1 MKIFKTLL
9 SLSFILILLSS
20 CSNTEQTSNKD
31 LTIEVGYINP
41 SEQSLFLDITL
52 SGRVK
57 AKQIAQIRPQIS
69 GIIKEQLFTEG
80 SFVKQNDVLYKIDDS
95 TYKATY
101 NKVKAE
107 LQSSNAVLKSALAK
121 NSRANELL
129 KFEGISKQEFEEIEA
144 SYLQALA
151 EVKKKEAELEDAK
164 INLDR
169 CELKAPISG
178 YIGVSSVTTGALV
191 SANQSDFLASIKDS
205 STVFVDLNLSYN
217 EYLKAKSIIDFE
229 NSTKVKLFLSD
240 ELSYDIEGYLQSKE
254 LSVDENTQTVKLRA
268 VFENPNNILLS
279 GMFVKAKLQSQK
291 RFDGF
296 LIPQQAILRDQ
307 KANPIITIIN
317 EDLTTSEK
325 KVEILRS
332 FENFWII
339 KDKLNTDDKVIIEG
353 LNKINSKSKISPK
366 DLNHKYEVKK

>member
-107 LQSSNAVLKSALAK
+107 LQSSNAVLKSVLAK
-121 NSRANELL
+121 NSRANEL
-129 KFEGISKQEFEEIEA
+129 F
-144 SYLQALA
+144 Y
-151 EVKKKEAELEDAK
+151 
-164 INLDR
+164 
-169 CELKAPISG
+169 
-178 YIGVSSVTTGALV
+178 
-191 SANQSDFLASIKDS
+191 
-205 STVFVDLNLSYN
+205 
-217 EYLKAKSIIDFE
+217 
-229 NSTKVKLFLSD
+229 
-240 ELSYDIEGYLQSKE
+240 
-254 LSVDENTQTVKLRA
+254 
-268 VFENPNNILLS
+268 
-279 GMFVKAKLQSQK
+279 
-291 RFDGF
+291 
-296 LIPQQAILRDQ
+296 
-307 KANPIITIIN
+307 
-317 EDLTTSEK
+317 
-325 KVEILRS
+325 
-332 FENFWII
+332 
-339 KDKLNTDDKVIIEG
+339 
-353 LNKINSKSKISPK
+353 
-366 DLNHKYEVKK
+366 